1 MDSQEELAP
10 KPPVNED
17 LVSTPTYTNPS
28 YPSSGSYPSSA
39 ANIAQKT
46 ALPQNGYT
54 VRIAWKNRRRM
65 AWVSLIAML
74 IATGLVFFVVPE
86 SRLKIIGDVIT
97 WFYFAMTSVVGAY
110 MGFTTWASIK
120 GQGK

>member
-1 MDSQEELAP
+1 MNGQEELAP

-17 LVSTPTYTNPS
+17 LVSTPNYKSPGYYNPS
-28 YPSSGSYPSSA
+28 ASQ
-39 ANIAQKT
+39 NIAAQKT
-46 ALPQNGYT
+46 TLPQNGNT
-54 VRIAWKNRRRM
+54 IKIAWKNRRRM

-74 IATGLVFFVVPE
+74 VATGLVFFIVPE